1 MSIHTGITT
10 LFVAGKLY
18 RSYYKRINAKMRIES
33 GYSSI
38 RENIKDNGSIKGSIN
53 RSYTDYGSIN
63 GSVHDFECSTESVQ
77 SIQFS
82 QTALSETDDNEDSQT
97 ARQSLL

>member
-1 MSIHTGITT
+1 MHTGITT
-10 LFVAGKLY
+10 MFVAGKLY
-18 RSYYKRINAKMRIES
+18 RSYYKRIDVKMRIES

-38 RENIKDNGSIKGSIN
+38 SESFKDNECIKGSIN

-82 QTALSETDDNEDSQT
+82 QTALSEMDDNEDSQT
-97 ARQSLL
+97 VRQSLL